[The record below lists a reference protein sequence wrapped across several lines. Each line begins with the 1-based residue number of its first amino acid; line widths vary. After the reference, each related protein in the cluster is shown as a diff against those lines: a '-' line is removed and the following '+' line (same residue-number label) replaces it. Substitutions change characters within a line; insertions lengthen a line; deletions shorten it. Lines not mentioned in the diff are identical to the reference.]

1 MIRRPPRST
10 RTDTLFPYTTLFRSW
25 GKTAGGEPITQPNRD
40 PLLGRVEGADGLKT
54 GHTEES
60 GYSVTGSA
68 EQNGRRLVMVMSGMT
83 SSNQRISESVRFMN
97 WGFRAWQAHPIV
109 AKGKQGSTPDVQ
121 MGAKI
126 GKATC

>member
-10 RTDTLFPYTTLFRSW
+10 RTDTLFPYTTLFR
-25 GKTAGGEPITQPNRD
+25 
-40 PLLGRVEGADGLKT
+40 
-54 GHTEES
+54 
-60 GYSVTGSA
+60 SA

-109 AKGKQGSTPDVQ
+109 AKGKQVSTAEVQ
-121 MGAKI
+121 MGDA
-126 GKATC
+126 GQVGLVATRDLTVTVPSGGLPATQAQVVYCGVRE